1 MTFLDHLKNGF
12 LSPLLERAK
21 LDETLLLAPRGDA
34 FNLYYRGGLL
44 MGVAATARGICKAR
58 FDRRYDKAGT
68 VPPLPDRLLDEAD
81 VRSWLDAFPAIKQA
95 MDATFART
103 RKMEREFQQLV
114 ARENNRSPISKET
127 EYFIADLEV
136 PVVGAG
142 ARLDMLALKWLAKD
156 RGFSD
161 RCRMALVEMKFGD
174 NALDG
179 SAGLAKHLSDC
190 AVILADPARRESLR
204 AAAEEQFNA
213 LLQLGLL
220 QFNLN
225 RRGERIRIV
234 DDRPE
239 VIFLL
244 ANHNPRSDRLAHIL
258 DELSRADADG
268 RLTRSPHFD
277 LRFHVSTYAGYGMHD
292 ACMLDF
298 ERFRRLA
305 DGG

>member
-1 MTFLDHLKNGF
+1 MNFLETLKTGF
-12 LSPLLERAK
+12 LSPLLTRAK
-21 LDETLLLAPRGDA
+21 ADETLLLAPRGDS

-44 MGVAATARGICKAR
+44 MGVTAMAQGTCKAR
-58 FDRRYDKAGT
+58 FDRRYDKKGDT
-68 VPPLPDRLLDEAD
+68 VPSLPDRLRDEVD
-81 VRSWLDAFPAIKQA
+81 VQAWLNAFPAIKQG
-95 MDATFART
+95 MDDTFART

-136 PVVGAG
+136 PMVGAG

-156 RGFSD
+156 RAFSD
-161 RCRMALVEMKFGD
+161 RCRMALIEMKFGD
-174 NALDG
+174 NALEG
-179 SAGLAKHLSDC
+179 SAGLSKHLADC
-190 AVILADPARRESLR
+190 AAILENPARRESLR
-204 AAAEEQFNA
+204 AAAESQFNA
-213 LLQLGLL
+213 LLALGLL

-244 ANHNPRSDRLAHIL
+244 ANHNPRSVQLARIL
-258 DELSRADADG
+258 DELALADTDG

-277 LRFHVSTYAGYGMHD
+277 LRFYVSTFAGYGMH
-292 ACMLDF
+292 AANMVDF
-298 ERFRRLA
+298 EKFRRRVSE
-305 DGG
+305 